1 LPVVQSWFSTSEEN
15 GNVSWE
21 KEVEE
26 LRRRSALSDEMG
38 GADKVARQHE
48 FGKLTIRERVDRM
61 ADPESFHEVGKLAGV
76 AQYDDDG
83 ELKSFMP
90 SNFVFGT
97 AEIDG
102 RPVILSGD
110 DFTVRGGS
118 ADASIAGKRLQAE
131 GLANEL
137 RLPHIRLVDGMGGGG
152 SVKTIETAGRTYI
165 PRVAGWDTIVNHLS
179 VAPSVSLALGS
190 VAGIGAARVSTSHYS
205 VIVKDTAQMMIAGP
219 ALVDWASLGDVSKEE
234 LGASKIHTRN
244 GAIDDE
250 AASEEEAFAM
260 AKQFLSY
267 LPSSIDEIPA
277 RIDCIDPVDRKDE
290 MLLNVVPK
298 DSRKVYKMR
307 PVIDAVVDKD
317 SFFEIGRKWGKSI
330 ITGLA
335 RLNGIPVAV
344 FAEDPMVYGGAWT
357 ADACRKLIR
366 HCDLAST
373 FHLPLVH
380 LVDCPGF
387 LIGKQS
393 EESATIRFGSAALAA
408 LGQATVPFCSVV
420 VRKAFGVAGA
430 ANTKPGSHH
439 FRFAWPSGDWGS
451 LPIEGGIEVAYKAEL
466 ADVDD
471 YDGHLARIKE
481 RLNKVRS
488 PFRSA
493 EYFEIEEIVDPRETR
508 PNLCHWVELA
518 YRALKP
524 GPASFGYRP

>member
-1 LPVVQSWFSTSEEN
+1 MNWEEEVQ
-15 GNVSWE
+15 
-21 KEVEE
+21 E
-26 LRRRSALSDEMG
+26 LRHRSALSEEMG

-48 FGKLTIRERVDRM
+48 FGKLTIRERVDRIV
-61 ADPESFHEVGKLAGV
+61 DPGSFHEIGKLAGV
-76 AQYDDDG
+76 AEYDEEG
-83 ELKSFMP
+83 ELKHFTP

-97 AEIDG
+97 ADIDG
-102 RPVILSGD
+102 RPVIVSGD

-118 ADASIAGKRLQAE
+118 ADASIAGKRMQAE
-131 GLANEL
+131 GLAHEL

-152 SVKTIETAGRTYI
+152 SVKTIETSGRTYI
-165 PRVAGWDTIVNHLS
+165 PRIAGWDTIVAHLGI
-179 VAPSVSLALGS
+179 APSVSLALGS
-190 VAGIGAARVSTSHYS
+190 VAGIGAARVATSHYS
-205 VIVKDTAQMMIAGP
+205 VIVRDTAQMMIAGP
-219 ALVDWASLGDVSKEE
+219 ALVDWASLGEVSKEE

-250 AASEEEAFAM
+250 AASEAEAFAM
-260 AKQFLSY
+260 ATRFLSY
-267 LPSSIDEIPA
+267 LPGNVDELPPRA
-277 RIDCIDPVDRKDE
+277 KATDPVDRKE
-290 MLLNVVPK
+290 AMLLEVVPK
-298 DSRKVYKMR
+298 DPRKVYKMR
-307 PVIDAVVDKD
+307 PVIEAVFDQG

-330 ITGLA
+330 ITGFA
-335 RLNGIPVAV
+335 RLNGIPVAL

-357 ADACRKLIR
+357 AAASRKLIR

-393 EESATIRFGSAALAA
+393 EEEATIRFGSAALAA

-466 ADVDD
+466 AGVAD
-471 YDGHLARIKE
+471 YDAHLAGIKA
-481 RLNKVRS
+481 RLNRLRS

-493 EYFEIEEIVDPRETR
+493 EFFEIEEIIDPRDTR
-508 PNLCHWVELA
+508 PNLCRWAELA
-518 YRALKP
+518 YRALRP
-524 GPASFGYRP
+524 GPVAFSYRP